1 MRLTQNSLAM
11 MAGMTAII
19 AQLVWV
25 RYETQLLGLS
35 SWTIASVIG
44 MSLLGLALGNLWG
57 GMKQRFGSSLRFA
70 SLLLCG
76 TGLAVLLLPAM
87 FWLISSIDTT
97 FFDSALTSGSGGF
110 GKLWILAVASPA
122 LLVHFFAG
130 AVFPALLHGR
140 DSTASTAGSI
150 AAAETVG
157 GCIGAGLAGCLLME
171 LWGMQLTLL
180 LSGAAAML
188 VGGCVWRMTKGTVG
202 DGDSHPPE
210 TTGATLVKFNPR
222 IGVAIFLAGIAS
234 LGLEVVWQRVL
245 ILLVGTDAYSLTI
258 VLVAYLIG
266 IAAGAALAALWLKV
280 DKKST
285 GIKWTTRVAVLQLAG
300 ALVSVFVLATLVYLA
315 SGPGQAWLNDSLS
328 ISETPLLKRAA
339 LCCSLLLIPA
349 AVYGASWPL
358 LLRALVANRGDLGN
372 EGLGKSELAALAAK
386 VYSVV
391 AFGNVA
397 GVVLTGFWLVPA
409 LGLQV
414 SLLVLVAVTAVA
426 VWMIIGANFNRTAF
440 VLTIALV
447 CFGVAKW
454 VWFQP
459 IGIATKSDDELLYY
473 REGPAHTVAVLA
485 KPDRPTHRRL
495 SVDGIVVGQSGDNI
509 EEKQLLLAHLA
520 PMLSTGRKPAEEA
533 VVIGLGSGILSREL
547 AGIDGIASVTSIE
560 LSPSVIEAAEEF
572 ADLSKPATARTSTVQ
587 ADGVWW
593 LKKQTRKF
601 DAIISD
607 GKSRPGHVGNS
618 AFFSVDYYRC
628 AAGRLAEEGQF
639 IQWVSLDADVRETRI
654 VIKTFAQS
662 FPHAY
667 VAIATPNSLYL
678 VGSNTPIKCDPKTID
693 QYLSSADAESLNGYF
708 WRNADDIRAM
718 GWMKMPSFSGSVE
731 AAANQDD
738 VLAQVETNSL
748 DRPLLERVSFD
759 VRKEKLKAN
768 RVENLQML
776 GELLGQAP
784 TIGLFDEPP
793 QRQTDLKKAIV
804 ELLQMARHEVQQNEG
819 WANEAIGHYRK
830 ASETLPDL
838 SRGQYLAK
846 ISFAAAVQ
854 AAEQNQPDREAD
866 LLIQGASISGDDFD
880 TQMRVAKRLDA
891 LSQFEDSVR
900 IYSNAVQC
908 LPNDVAAN
916 LGLAEALLKTG
927 KQKQAARYFRAAGDE
942 ARATEIEQQLAP
954 TWESDV
960 PKIPQPQTDEER
972 ARRLSEILGE

>member
-25 RYETQLLGLS
+25 RYVTQLLGLS

-57 GMKQRFGSSLRFA
+57 GRKPRSKSRSESPLKFA

-97 FFDSALTSGSGGF
+97 HFDSALTGGGGV
-110 GKLWILAVASPA
+110 GKLWILAVASPT

-140 DSTASTAGSI
+140 DSTAAIAGSV

-157 GCIGAGLAGCLLME
+157 ACVGAGLAGCLLME

-188 VGGCVWRMTKGTVG
+188 VGGCVWRMTKGAVA
-202 DGDSHPPE
+202 DPPE
-210 TTGATLVKFNPR
+210 TVSAALLKLSPR

-258 VLVAYLIG
+258 VVVAYLIG
-266 IAAGAALAALWLKV
+266 IAAGAAVAALWLKV
-280 DKKST
+280 DMKST
-285 GIKWTTRVAVLQLAG
+285 GTKWTTRVAVLQLAG
-300 ALVSVFVLATLVYLA
+300 ALVSVLVLAALVYLA
-315 SGPGQAWLNDSLS
+315 SGPGQAWLNDSLTLM
-328 ISETPLLKRAA
+328 ETPLLKRAA
-339 LCCSLLLIPA
+339 LCCGLLLFPA

-358 LLRALVANRGDLGN
+358 LLRALVGQEGN

-397 GVVLTGFWLVPA
+397 GVVLTGFYLVPA

-414 SLLVLVAVTAVA
+414 SLLVLVTITAVA
-426 VWMIIGANFNRTAF
+426 VWMILGPSFSRTAF

-447 CFGVAKW
+447 CFGAAKW
-454 VWFQP
+454 LWLQP
-459 IGIATKSDDELLYY
+459 IGIVTQSDDELLYY
-473 REGPAHTVAVLA
+473 REGPANTVAVLA
-485 KPDRPTHRRL
+485 EPNRPAHRRL

-509 EEKQLLLAHLA
+509 EEKQLLLAHMA
-520 PMLSTGRKPAEEA
+520 PMLSAGGKPAEDA
-533 VVIGLGSGILSREL
+533 VVIGLGSGILSRVL
-547 AGIDGIASVTSIE
+547 AGIGGIASVTSVE
-560 LSPSVIEAAEEF
+560 LSPSVIEAAEKF
-572 ADLSKPATARTSTVQ
+572 ADLSKPATARTATVQ

-593 LKKQTRKF
+593 LKKQSQKF

-628 AAGRLAEEGQF
+628 AAGRLADEGQF

-678 VGSNTPIKCDPKTID
+678 VGSNTPVKCDPKTIE

-718 GWMKMPSFSGSVE
+718 GWMKMPSSSASNEPVI
-731 AAANQDD
+731 DD
-738 VLAQVETNSL
+738 VLSQVETNSL

-759 VRKEKLKAN
+759 ARIEKLKAN
-768 RVENLQML
+768 RVENLEML
-776 GELLGQAP
+776 ALLLGQARS
-784 TIGLFDEPP
+784 IGLFDDTV
-793 QRQTDLKKAIV
+793 QRQTDLKKAIL

-819 WANEAIGHYRK
+819 WANKAIGHYRK
-830 ASETLPDL
+830 ASETLPNL

-866 LLIQGASISGDDFD
+866 LLIQGASISGGDYE

-891 LSQFEDSVR
+891 LSRFDDSVR

-908 LPNDVAAN
+908 APNDASAN
-916 LGLAEALLKTG
+916 RGLAEALLKTG
-927 KQKQAARYFRAAGDE
+927 KQKQAARYFRAAGDD
-942 ARATEIEQQLAP
+942 ARAAKIEQEFASPALEP
-954 TWESDV
+954 GV
-960 PKIPQPQTDEER
+960 PKVPQPQTDEER
-972 ARRLSEILGE
+972 ERRLLEILGE

>member
-1 MRLTQNSLAM
+1 MRRLTQNSLAM

-25 RYETQLLGLS
+25 RYVTQLLGLS

-44 MSLLGLALGNLWG
+44 MSLLGLAIGNLWG
-57 GMKQRFGSSLRFA
+57 GRKPRFNSRSESPLRFA

-76 TGLAVLLLPAM
+76 TGLSVLLLPAM
-87 FWLISSIDTT
+87 FWLTSSIDTT
-97 FFDSALTSGSGGF
+97 FFDSALKGGGGV
-110 GKLWILAVASPA
+110 GKLWILAVASPT

-140 DSTASTAGSI
+140 DATASTAGSV

-157 GCIGAGLAGCLLME
+157 ACIGAGLAGCLLME

-180 LSGAAAML
+180 LSGAATML
-188 VGGCVWRMTKGTVG
+188 VGGCVWRMTKGAVDG
-202 DGDSHPPE
+202 GDSQPPE
-210 TTGATLVKFNPR
+210 TIGGAIAKLSPR

-258 VLVAYLIG
+258 VVVAYLIG
-266 IAAGAALAALWLKV
+266 IAAGAAVAALWLKV
-280 DKKST
+280 DVKST
-285 GIKWTTRVAVLQLAG
+285 GTKWTTRVAVLQLAG
-300 ALVSVFVLATLVYLA
+300 ALVSVLVLATLVYLA
-315 SGPGQAWLNDSLS
+315 SGPGQAWLNDSLTLM
-328 ISETPLLKRAA
+328 ETPLLKRAA
-339 LCCSLLLIPA
+339 MCCGLLLFPA

-358 LLRALVANRGDLGN
+358 LLRALVGQEGN

-397 GVVLTGFWLVPA
+397 GVVLTGFYLVPA

-414 SLLVLVAVTAVA
+414 SLLVLVTITAVA
-426 VWMIIGANFNRTAF
+426 VWMIIGSNFSRTAF
-440 VLTIALV
+440 VLTTVLV
-447 CFGVAKW
+447 CFGAAKW
-454 VWFQP
+454 LWLQP
-459 IGIATKSDDELLYY
+459 IGIVTKSDDELLYY

-485 KPDRPTHRRL
+485 EPNRPMHRRL

-509 EEKQLLLAHLA
+509 EEKQLLLAHMA
-520 PMLSTGRKPAEEA
+520 PMLSAGRKPVEDA

-547 AGIDGIASVTSIE
+547 AGIGGIASVTSVE
-560 LSPSVIEAAEEF
+560 LSPSVIEAAEKF
-572 ADLSKPATARTSTVQ
+572 ADLSKPATARTATVQ

-593 LKKQTRKF
+593 LKKQARKF

-618 AFFSVDYYRC
+618 AFFSQNYYRC
-628 AAGRLAEEGQF
+628 AADRLADEGQF

-654 VIKTFAQS
+654 VVKTFSQS

-678 VGSNTPIKCDPKTID
+678 VGSNTPVKCDPKTIE
-693 QYLSSADAESLNGYF
+693 QYLSSADAESLKGYF

-718 GWMKMPSFSGSVE
+718 GWMKMPSFSAGNE
-731 AAANQDD
+731 PLTDD
-738 VLAQVETNSL
+738 VLSQVETNSL

-759 VRKEKLKAN
+759 ARIEKLKAN
-768 RVENLQML
+768 RIENLEML
-776 GELLGQAP
+776 GLLLGQSP
-784 TIGLFDEPP
+784 SIGLFDDTA
-793 QRQTDLKKAIV
+793 QRQTDLKKAIL
-804 ELLQMARHEVQQNEG
+804 ELLQMARHEVQQDEG
-819 WANEAIGHYRK
+819 WANKAIAHYRK
-830 ASETLPDL
+830 ASETLPNL

-854 AAEQNQPDREAD
+854 AAEQNQPSREAD
-866 LLIQGASISGDDFD
+866 LLIQGASISGDDFE

-891 LSQFEDSVR
+891 LSRFEDSAR
-900 IYSNAVQC
+900 IYSDAVQC
-908 LPNDVAAN
+908 APNDAAAN
-916 LGLAEALLKTG
+916 RGLAEVLLKTG
-927 KQKQAARYFRAAGDE
+927 KQKQAARYFRAAGDD
-942 ARATEIEQQLAP
+942 ARAAEIEQQFASP
-954 TWESDV
+954 TLEPGV

-972 ARRLSEILGE
+972 ERRLLEILGE